1 MSCSWEAK
9 ELLVYQK
16 HKNCETSLL
25 VSLLDFFIEIP
36 VIIYLKS
43 YFLAFDWVDIDVSRL
58 LDFLFLS
65 SDSLITRNYVMFW
78 IKVQQDRN
86 CINMIEFNLNQF
98 EIIYSFWFLDSF
110 MSKERKSL
118 KFTNLFHITKLT
130 WLTFFWCQISGRL
143 KNL

>member
-1 MSCSWEAK
+1 MLLEAK

-65 SDSLITRNYVMFW
+65 SDSLITRNYVMF
-78 IKVQQDRN
+78 
-86 CINMIEFNLNQF
+86 
-98 EIIYSFWFLDSF
+98 
-110 MSKERKSL
+110 
-118 KFTNLFHITKLT
+118 
-130 WLTFFWCQISGRL
+130 
-143 KNL
+143 